1 MRISDWSS
9 DVCSSDLELLTKP
22 SRLTAE
28 EVAEMEAHVAHAI
41 EFLQGIDFD
50 LPVVE
55 TIAQMHERLNGE
67 GYPQHLEGDAISLTG
82 RILGAC
88 DVFCARLE
96 PRSYRSGLAPE
107 AVLDILAQNETRY
120 DRKVIEA
127 LKLVVAPVSGEKLIA
142 SIGG

>member
-41 EFLQGIDFD
+41 EFLQGIDFN

-67 GYPQHLEGDAISLTG
+67 GHPPHLQGDAISLNG
-82 RILGAC
+82 RILGDC
-88 DVFCARLE
+88 YVFFARLGT
-96 PRSYRSGLAPE
+96 PAR
-107 AVLDILAQNETRY
+107 TR
-120 DRKVIEA
+120 VM
-127 LKLVVAPVSGEKLIA
+127 
-142 SIGG
+142 

>member
-1 MRISDWSS
+1 
-9 DVCSSDLELLTKP
+9 
-22 SRLTAE
+22 
-28 EVAEMEAHVAHAI
+28 MEAHVAHAI

-82 RILGAC
+82 SILGAC

-96 PRSYRSGLAPE
+96 PRSYRSGLAPD

-120 DRKVIEA
+120 DRKVVTA
-127 LKLVVAPVSGEKLIA
+127 RNPGVATVSGDRTVVATGKSGSVRENSAGRGI
-142 SIGG
+142 

>member
-1 MRISDWSS
+1 MFFVCCQLYLFFFFKQKTAYEMRISDWSS
-9 DVCSSDLELLTKP
+9 DVCSSDLLAIRKELLTKP

-88 DVFCARLE
+88 DVFCE
-96 PRSYRSGLAPE
+96 
-107 AVLDILAQNETRY
+107 
-120 DRKVIEA
+120 
-127 LKLVVAPVSGEKLIA
+127 
-142 SIGG
+142 IGRAHV